1 MLKGKVLDEDKNPL
15 PGVNVFITGTT
26 IGALTDMNGE
36 FQIGV
41 PGNVTSITFSFIG
54 MKSVEYSLKEVD
66 WSKPVKIIMKRDG
79 YFGEVVVTGM
89 ERVERQ
95 KMTGS
100 VATVTAKDLRH
111 QGITSIDQILEGMVA
126 GLNSTSVSGA
136 PGTPGSNYPPR

>member
-1 MLKGKVLDEDKNPL
+1 MKTRIRFPVSMYLYRRQ
-15 PGVNVFITGTT
+15 

-66 WSKPVKIIMKRDG
+66 WSKPVKIIMKNEVATLD
-79 YFGEVVVTGM
+79 EVVVTGM

-100 VATVTAKDLRH
+100 VA
-111 QGITSIDQILEGMVA
+111 
-126 GLNSTSVSGA
+126 SG
-136 PGTPGSNYPPR
+136 R